1 MKSERGH
8 FYFFGIFS
16 WRRNAKVRLSH
27 ARQQQ
32 SITCENVDYFDELSG
47 LYLSINKKKVVLKNA
62 LTIVHKIV
70 YKEQFT

>member
-1 MKSERGH
+1 MRE
-8 FYFFGIFS
+8 GISTFLEYS
-16 WRRNAKVRLSH
+16 AGGATLKYVLSH

-32 SITCENVDYFDELSG
+32 RNNQSCENVDFFDELSG